1 MSQIHRDAATGQEF
15 ATEAEYLAFTS
26 PVTGYKP
33 TDIEHHGERG
43 ILVAKKA
50 LERTGSLDTA
60 AETALDNALTRVRSN
75 DVEHKLAEVR
85 AGRGPKA

>member
-1 MSQIHRDAATGQEF
+1 MAKHIDGLTGQEF
-15 ATEAEYLAFTS
+15 ATEEEYLAHVS
-26 PVTGYKP
+26 PVTGYSP

-60 AETALDNALTRVRSN
+60 AEDALDNAMGNIRN
-75 DVEHKLAEVR
+75 ENVEHKLAEVR